1 MLDEVKAV
9 IERSSATLWS
19 DALGVVSLFAM
30 LFAGL
35 SMPGLF

>member
-1 MLDEVKAV
+1 MLTDVKAAV
-9 IERSSATLWS
+9 KRSSATVLQ
-19 DALGVVSLFAM
+19 DALGVAGLFAL